1 MSITSST
8 SEQFV
13 TEKSMASPYYLHP
26 SDNTSQVQTPILLNG
41 ENYERW
47 LKLMLNSLCAKR
59 KIGFLDGSIPQPSRD
74 SVDTEKWD
82 MVNCMIIGWIY
93 SSIEPRL
100 RSSVS
105 LVQNA
110 KLMWDSLKRRFSVSD
125 GTRDHQLRSDLA
137 ACKQE
142 GQTVEHY
149 FGRLKVLWDDL
160 ADIDAG
166 FECCCRTSSCSAMIK
181 YEQHREKI
189 RVHQFLMRLDST
201 RFGTSRSNLL
211 SRVDDLNLD
220 MVYSQI
226 AQEERHLN
234 ATRSREEKSTPVG
247 LSVTVSTPTA
257 AAVRVNNKNLRCSHC
272 GKAGHEA
279 TNCFQLHGYPDWWV
293 DNNKGQ
299 ARGGGRGRGFD
310 NSNRGRGRG
319 SGFRANTMQVAD
331 ASNAIPPGV
340 PNFMI
345 Y

>member
-1 MSITSST
+1 M
-8 SEQFV
+8 Q
-13 TEKSMASPYYLHP
+13 P
-26 SDNTSQVQTPILLNG
+26 PILLNG

-47 LKLMLNSLCAKR
+47 SKLMLNSLRAKR

-74 SVDTEKWD
+74 SVDAEKWD
-82 MVNCMIIGWIY
+82 MVNSMIIGWIY

-110 KLMWDSLKRRFSVSD
+110 KLMWGSLKRRFSVSD
-125 GTRDHQLRSDLA
+125 GTRDHQLRSDLV

-149 FGRLKVLWDDL
+149 FGHLKVLWDDL
-160 ADIDAG
+160 ADFDAG
-166 FECCCRTSSCSAMIK
+166 FECCCRTSTCAAMIK

-189 RVHQFLMRLDST
+189 RVHQFLMGLDST

-226 AQEERHLN
+226 VQEERHLN
-234 ATRSREEKSTPVG
+234 ATRSKEEQSPPVG
-247 LSVTVSTPTA
+247 LSAAVSTPTA
-257 AAVRVNNKNLRCSHC
+257 AAVRVNNKNMKCTHC
-272 GKAGHEA
+272 GKSGHEVA
-279 TNCFQLHGYPDWWV
+279 SCFQLHGYPDCWV
-293 DNNKGQ
+293 DNNKGK
-299 ARGGGRGRGFD
+299 ARGGGRGHGFD

-331 ASNAIPPGV
+331 TSNVTSPGV
-340 PNFMI
+340 PNFTLEQ
-345 Y
+345 